1 MLNRKMLR
9 ELKKNFGQ
17 FFSLFFLAFL
27 AVSMFACMKSSNIG
41 AYKALDIF
49 NEKTNR
55 ADGWLYGEGFGEE
68 ELENVRSLPEVKDA
82 QLRMH
87 FTVKTVDFNS
97 AQLELFIENENLVSK
112 PWIAKGADFDV
123 NDKDGIWISESFA
136 KEWKLDIGDEFSL
149 TYEGIKLTKK
159 IAGLIYSPE
168 YIYLKADKDADIYLD
183 DICIAYMPLAGVPSD
198 ISDFRLPYTELVL
211 TTDEKKVIEL
221 EEKLSDTVGGKYA
234 VFLDEKAMPGIRPFL
249 DELEQHDQFSYLFT
263 LVFLLVA
270 LLVIMTTMGRIVKQ
284 QRTQIGTMNAMGLK
298 RRDIAIH
305 YLSYSFVVS
314 AIGSVIGF
322 FVGTYLMGEG
332 MAAIFRKWYLLPGWK
347 QDYDISTL
355 SVTIVVVAVCVLSTW
370 FAVRKLMKVAPSEAL
385 RPAPP
390 KSGKNCIFEKLP
402 FWNKLR
408 FEDQYNLRD
417 ASRAKLRTFMGIFG
431 CACGMLFMVCAFSCR
446 ITIDKVFEIQFEKI
460 QNFQTEVDF
469 NDDISLAE
477 AEALREKYEGELA
490 MSAAIELA
498 NKPGVT
504 SSEKKSAML
513 SVNEGKNYSRVVD
526 TDMNVKDLKKGEVA
540 LTMKVAK
547 SLGLKEGDTV
557 YWHIYTKNEWHSAKI
572 GLINRIPTGSYL
584 TMLREDLE
592 ETGIAFEP
600 DVLYT
605 NAEISKE
612 DENSKGILAVHTIKE
627 LRASL
632 EEAMAAVNAMIFVF
646 ILFAAVLPIVVLFNC
661 GNLSFNERVKE
672 FATLKVMGFKT
683 SQIRGLL
690 ARQNMVLSLIGIVIG
705 APFGRIL
712 LQYMF
717 DSNGDSYDYQVF
729 VSATDYLLSGGL
741 VLLISVSVSFLF
753 NKKIKK
759 LDMVEVLKGVE

>member
-1 MLNRKMLR
+1 M
-9 ELKKNFGQ
+9 
-17 FFSLFFLAFL
+17 
-27 AVSMFACMKSSNIG
+27 
-41 AYKALDIF
+41 
-49 NEKTNR
+49 
-55 ADGWLYGEGFGEE
+55 
-68 ELENVRSLPEVKDA
+68 
-82 QLRMH
+82 
-87 FTVKTVDFNS
+87 
-97 AQLELFIENENLVSK
+97 
-112 PWIAKGADFDV
+112 
-123 NDKDGIWISESFA
+123 
-136 KEWKLDIGDEFSL
+136 
-149 TYEGIKLTKK
+149 
-159 IAGLIYSPE
+159 
-168 YIYLKADKDADIYLD
+168 
-183 DICIAYMPLAGVPSD
+183 
-198 ISDFRLPYTELVL
+198 
-211 TTDEKKVIEL
+211 
-221 EEKLSDTVGGKYA
+221 GGKYA

-332 MAAIFRKWYLLPGWK
+332 IAAIFRKWYLLPGWK

-355 SVTIVVVAVCVLSTW
+355 SVIIVVVAVCVLSTW

-477 AEALREKYEGELA
+477 AETLREKYEGELA

-498 NKPGVT
+498 KKPGAT

-526 TDMNVKDLKKGEVA
+526 TDMNVKELKKGEVA

-584 TMLREDLE
+584 TMLREDFE

-605 NAEISKE
+605 NAEISEE

-632 EEAMAAVNAMIFVF
+632 EEAMAAVNAMILVF

-672 FATLKVMGFKT
+672 FATLKVMGFQT

>member
-87 FTVKTVDFNS
+87 FTAKTVDFNS
-97 AQLELFIENENLVSK
+97 AQLELFIENEDLVSK

-136 KEWKLDIGDEFSL
+136 KEWKLDIGDEFSM
-149 TYEGIKLTKK
+149 TYEGFKLTKK

-183 DICIAYMPLAGVPSD
+183 DICIAYMPLAGVPVEH
-198 ISDFRLPYTELVL
+198 LPFTELVI
-211 TTDEKKVIEL
+211 TSDEKKVIEL
-221 EEKLSDTVGGKYA
+221 EEKLSDAVGGKYA

-332 MAAIFRKWYLLPGWK
+332 IAAIFRKWYLLPGWK

-355 SVTIVVVAVCVLSTW
+355 SVIIVVVAVCVLSTW

-498 NKPGVT
+498 KKPGAT

-526 TDMNVKDLKKGEVA
+526 TDMNVKKLKKGEVA

-584 TMLREDLE
+584 TMLREDFE

-605 NAEISKE
+605 NAEISEE
-612 DENSKGILAVHTIKE
+612 DENGKGVLAVHTIKE

-632 EEAMAAVNAMIFVF
+632 EEAMAAVNAMILVF

-672 FATLKVMGFKT
+672 FATLKVMGFQT

-717 DSNGDSYDYQVF
+717 DSNGDSYDYQVY

-753 NKKIKK
+753 DKKIKK